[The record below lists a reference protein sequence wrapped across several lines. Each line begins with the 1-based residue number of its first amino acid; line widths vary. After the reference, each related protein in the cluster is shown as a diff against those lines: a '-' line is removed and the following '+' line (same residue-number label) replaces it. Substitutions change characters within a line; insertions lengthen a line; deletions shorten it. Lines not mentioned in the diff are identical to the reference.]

1 MGCQSCG
8 GKAAAAAA
16 QYPREA
22 TMPDGSKVTVT
33 SAADER
39 TQRERWRQRE
49 RENART
55 AGYTVRR

>member
-1 MGCQSCG
+1 MACCG
-8 GKAAAAAA
+8 RSDSVSAAA

-39 TQRERWRQRE
+39 TQREKFRQAE
-49 RENART
+49 REKARAT
-55 AGYTVRR
+55 GYTVRR

>member
-1 MGCQSCG
+1 MACCG
-8 GKAAAAAA
+8 RSDSVSAAATT
-16 QYPREA
+16 YPYEA

-39 TQRERWRQRE
+39 TQREKFRQAERE
-49 RENART
+49 RART